1 MSSEKTASGGRSAS
15 DKSGTSKSAAAQAG
29 GRKSSGAAPKSRPR
43 RTSQRPPI
51 KRRTNVLQAAEM
63 QQLREAFLA
72 AAGRCTIASIGP
84 TCSDALESAGLRVD
98 VEASPPKMGQLVRQA
113 LRLAD

>member
-51 KRRTNVLQAAEM
+51 KRRTNVLQAARDRVRATTRRLSDPETWRAARE
-63 QQLREAFLA
+63 QLPPWTDEIA
-72 AAGRCTIASIGP
+72 AIMLIVLGVVI
-84 TCSDALESAGLRVD
+84 L
-98 VEASPPKMGQLVRQA
+98 
-113 LRLAD
+113 